1 MRIVCHLIVKKTCIP
16 ASVWRLAFCE
26 ISGAFQPATVTTN
39 MEGLPEFYE
48 LHLIILSVI
57 CLLSLLADR
66 YSKKNRRLRDVVD
79 ERQGSS
85 SLATLTRQYLV
96 VYGIVMGSSPYYY
109 YSLIVGS
116 LTGFCRGW
124 LATRPICIFF
134 VSRTVQLSREAS
146 CNSLCYWFCLCRTG
160 SSFGWRMGGSTV
172 KL

>member
-1 MRIVCHLIVKKTCIP
+1 
-16 ASVWRLAFCE
+16 
-26 ISGAFQPATVTTN
+26 

-109 YSLIVGS
+109 YSLIVGVANRILQG
-116 LTGFCRGW
+116 LTGYKAHMCILYIENSTTFPRG
-124 LATRPICIFF
+124 
-134 VSRTVQLSREAS
+134 
-146 CNSLCYWFCLCRTG
+146 
-160 SSFGWRMGGSTV
+160 
-172 KL
+172 